1 MAEGSKGNT
10 VKIALVVVIFA
21 AAGAIFWYSNKG
33 SSTPPPTAAD
43 RVSDEVRQQN
53 EEYQKQIEEMPEEV
67 IGGS

>member
-1 MAEGSKGNT
+1 MAEGSKGNG
-10 VKIALVVVIFA
+10 VKIVIIVVLLA
-21 AAGAIFWYSNKG
+21 AAGGVYWFSTKG

-53 EEYQKQIEEMPEEV
+53 EEYQKQVEQMPEEV

>member
-21 AAGAIFWYSNKG
+21 AVGAIFWYSTKG